1 MMRYWRQASLR
12 LRLIVSTAVVTSLV
26 LALLAVTLYVSM
38 RAALLNDFDQ
48 ALRTGA
54 ESLAALT
61 EMHDDHFVFE
71 GEPSKM
77 MQFAPGPEAEYFK
90 IVLPDGHVLAQS
102 PSLMGRELEMNGG
115 PQRARFVKLP
125 SGEPGRL
132 LVYRFMPRVEVREGK
147 HEEAQRAAE
156 GDPMPTHRGRAGE
169 ARVVLARPT
178 RELDGTTASLR
189 RRLIGLGASAVGL
202 CAALMTLIVGRG
214 MRPVSELA
222 RQIGA
227 VGEENLDRP
236 IELEEAPPELAPV
249 VGRLNDLL
257 HRLGAALE
265 REKSFSA
272 DVAHELRTPLA
283 GVQTALE
290 VSATQARAPEQ
301 YRRTIGE
308 CLKVIRQMGGMVENL
323 LMLARM
329 ESGQV
334 HVGHAAIDVT
344 ALLMEA
350 WVGFADRAAARGLKV
365 EWALPEEVMALSD
378 GEKLLL
384 VFRNLL
390 DNAVSYADRGGTI
403 LISAA
408 VEGGKVRVEVANS
421 GCTLTESELEQVF
434 NRFWRADRARNDGG
448 GHHGLGLA
456 LCRRIV
462 SALGGSLTARLP
474 QAGWVAFEVG
484 MAARRGAGAL
494 AAV

>member
-1 MMRYWRQASLR
+1 MMRWWTRASLR

-38 RAALLNDFDQ
+38 KAALLNDFDQ

-71 GEPSKM
+71 GEPAKM

-90 IVLPDGHVLAQS
+90 IVLPDGHVLAQA
-102 PSLMGRELEMNGG
+102 PSLMGRGLEENGAA
-115 PQRARFVKLP
+115 QRARFVTLP
-125 SGEPGRL
+125 SGDPGRL
-132 LVYRFMPRVEVREGK
+132 LVYRFMPRVEVRSGK
-147 HEEAQRAAE
+147 HEEAQREAE
-156 GDPMPTHRGRAGE
+156 GDPMPTHRGPAGE

-178 RELDGTTASLR
+178 RELDGTTASLG

-236 IELEEAPPELAPV
+236 IQLEEAPPELAPV

-257 HRLGAALE
+257 LRLGAALE
-265 REKSFSA
+265 REKAFSA

-283 GVQTALE
+283 GVQAALE
-290 VSATQARAPEQ
+290 VSATQARTPEQ
-301 YRRTIGE
+301 YLRTIGE

-323 LMLARM
+323 LMLARI

-334 HVGHAAIDVT
+334 NVGHAAIDVT

-350 WVGFADRAAARGLKV
+350 WIGFAERAVSRELTV
-365 EWALPEEVMALSD
+365 QWALPEDLVVHSD
-378 GEKLLL
+378 AEKLSL

-390 DNAVSYADRGGTI
+390 DNAVSYSERGGTI
-403 LISAA
+403 RITAT
-408 VEGGKVRVEVANS
+408 VEGGNVRVEVANS
-421 GCTLTESELEQVF
+421 GCTLTEAELEQVF

-462 SALGGSLTARLP
+462 AALGGSLTARLP
-474 QAGWVAFEVG
+474 EEGWVALEVAI
-484 MAARRGAGAL
+484 AARMGAGVMAE
-494 AAV
+494 V